1 MIQQLQNLGNWAGN
15 STSDA
20 ATQNAVLTQQRDR
33 ARGHRPDFV
42 ISNHFNGH
50 GNASARGVEVL
61 YRNAAMLPLARAV
74 SAAIARELGIP
85 NRGAVRRTNLFF
97 LNSFPSNGILIE
109 WAFMTNAADMRAWG
123 ERRTSAVNAAARTIA
138 ENTNGLLLRPSVVA
152 PPAAAAFRLMRIL
165 QKGSRGADVVQLQQ
179 RLNALGMRDSNNRA
193 LATDGIFGPLT
204 RSAVQR
210 FQRNRN
216 IGVTGAVGSVTAGA
230 LGWTWGG

>member
-1 MIQQLQNLGNWAGN
+1 MVNQFASMGNWAGN

-20 ATQNAVLTQQRDR
+20 RTQQVVLTQQRDR
-33 ARGHRPDFV
+33 ARAHRPDFV

-50 GNASARGVEVL
+50 SNATARGVEVL
-61 YRNAAMLPLARAV
+61 YRNAAMRPLARAV

-85 NRGAVRRTNLFF
+85 NRGAIRRTNLFF
-97 LNSFPSNGILIE
+97 LNSFPNTGILIE

-123 ERRTSAVNAAARTIA
+123 ERRVRAVEAATRTIA
-138 ENTNGLLLRPSVVA
+138 ENTSGLLARPSAVV
-152 PPAAAAFRLMRIL
+152 PPVAAAFRLTRIL
-165 QKGSRGADVVQLQQ
+165 QNGARGADVTQLQR

-193 LATDGIFGPLT
+193 LATDGVFGPLT

-210 FQRNRN
+210 FQRSRN
-216 IGVTGAVGSVTAGA
+216 IGVTGAVGQVTARA